1 MQDRICKHIAMV
13 INMCEDTNSSIY
25 NGNRMIRREDYEILM
40 IILDKFPERNLQSDA
55 SMNTNHAPFKR
66 HPTLCDKR
74 EFSSFDAAMSAAEEN
89 RWWVEVYSSN
99 GGPKCRTCGTQIK
112 NNTLCITS
120 DVIGTRPDP
129 TRKTRK
135 LYLAVN
141 IFRFCLNNYCA
152 LNVPPHQK
160 KMKKFV
166 PMKELSCSFVQEK
179 YFVDVVRLFVAT
191 NVNIKR

>member
-1 MQDRICKHIAMV
+1 MAGHAW
-13 INMCEDTNSSIY
+13 SITR
-25 NGNRMIRREDYEILM
+25 GQTR
-40 IILDKFPERNLQSDA
+40 DA
-55 SMNTNHAPFKR
+55 SMSTNHAPFKR
-66 HPTLCDKR
+66 PPTLCDKR

-89 RWWVEVYSSN
+89 RWWVEVYSNN

-152 LNVPPHQK
+152 LNVEDEKVCPNERTI
-160 KMKKFV
+160 V
-166 PMKELSCSFVQEK
+166 LSCSRKV
-179 YFVDVVRLFVAT
+179 LC
-191 NVNIKR
+191 